1 MSNVW
6 LIKLKIKKIV
16 YNFFFLY
23 NLLYMNILVDAKNE
37 YTIRIINILSPLIL
51 EGLNSIYNKAKEIAN
66 DDNVL
71 KIFQS
76 FLKRI
81 PKWNDEILD
90 SEVTRIKTSCKDYDL
105 LYNLIRAS
113 IKANLRV
120 LIYSPFQ
127 TSNVKPINPELYE
140 NLNFKDFIHNIYI
153 ECAREVWNNPYL
165 LYHCYPA
172 IDIKRNQRD
181 TLELIKKCIEESIRK
196 SIPLN
201 YVLEVYLGEEAKE
214 TDAKNNQFENTLT
227 EIEVKNLK
235 KMVDTDLKEPFIK
248 SNEILPPVVPQ
259 SIVPQSIV
267 PQSIVQTRN
276 SSEQKPRDNTN
287 NSLRR
292 TDLSLSQKGGQKSSD
307 KGLDSKIL
315 NLLDSDKL
323 KLSEDHEKYGNSTSD
338 NRLKSQIKLSATSSE
353 DIISTN
359 MDSNLKNILKKD
371 LGNSDTEESLSFR
384 PENNSAKY
392 QEVFSN
398 STKDSINSTQRNDE
412 IDKNKFF
419 NNYLNF

>member
-1 MSNVW
+1 
-6 LIKLKIKKIV
+6 
-16 YNFFFLY
+16 
-23 NLLYMNILVDAKNE
+23 MNILVDAKNE

-51 EGLNSIYNKAKEIAN
+51 EGLNSIYSKAKEIAN

-90 SEVTRIKTSCKDYDL
+90 SEVNRIKTNCKDYDL

-127 TSNVKPINPELYE
+127 TSNLKPINPELYE

-201 YVLEVYLGEEAKE
+201 YVLEVYLGDEVKE
-214 TDAKNNQFENTLT
+214 TDAKNNQFENTIT
-227 EIEVKNLK
+227 EIEAKNLK

-248 SNEILPPVVPQ
+248 QNEIPPSPPIGQ
-259 SIVPQSIV
+259 PSIGQ
-267 PQSIVQTRN
+267 QSIVQQSIAQPSVVQTKN
-276 SSEQKPRDNTN
+276 SSEQKTRNNTDN
-287 NSLRR
+287 SIRR
-292 TDLSLSQKGGQKSSD
+292 TDLTLSQKGGQKSSD
-307 KGLDSKIL
+307 KALDSKIL
-315 NLLDSDKL
+315 NILDSDKL
-323 KLSEDHEKYGNSTSD
+323 KLSDDIPVYGNSTSD
-338 NRLKSQIKLSATSSE
+338 SKLKSQIRLSATSSE
-353 DIISTN
+353 ELISTN